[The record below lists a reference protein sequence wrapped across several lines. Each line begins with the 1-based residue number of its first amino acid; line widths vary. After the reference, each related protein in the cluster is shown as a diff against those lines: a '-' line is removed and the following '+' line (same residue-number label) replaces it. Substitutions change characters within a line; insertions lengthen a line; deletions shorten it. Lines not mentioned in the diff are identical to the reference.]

1 MAYGDF
7 YDVRAYNWQLR
18 ELPGHRIMV
27 RYDSLPID
35 QSNKGRYNTSAVVK
49 VETNSANDVRFTT
62 QSGSQ
67 YVFKVEKCAHPMQL
81 IALTLK
87 FDVEF

>member
-1 MAYGDF
+1 MAIGDR
-7 YDVRAYNWQLR
+7 YDARTYNWQVR
-18 ELPGHRIMV
+18 KLPDGRVFV

-35 QSNKGRYNTSAVVK
+35 GNNKGRYNTSPIVR
-49 VETNSANDVRFTT
+49 VETRNNEVRFTT

-67 YVFKVEKCAHPMQL
+67 YYFNVSKCAHPMQL
-81 IALTLK
+81 VALTLK

>member
-1 MAYGDF
+1 MAIGDF
-7 YDVRAYNWQLR
+7 YDVRAYNWQVR
-18 ELPGHRIMV
+18 KMPDGRVFV

-35 QSNKGRYNTSAVVK
+35 QSNKGRYNTSAVVE
-49 VETNSANDVRFTT
+49 VETKNGLIRFTT

-81 IALTLK
+81 VALTLK

>member
-1 MAYGDF
+1 MSIGDR
-7 YDVRAYNWQLR
+7 YDVRAYNWQVRKLHDGR
-18 ELPGHRIMV
+18 VFV

-35 QSNKGRYNTSAVVK
+35 EKNKGRYNTSPIVK
-49 VETNSANDVRFTT
+49 VETNNNEVRFTT

-67 YVFKVEKCAHPMQL
+67 YYFNVSKCAHPMQL
-81 IALTLK
+81 VALTLK

>member
-1 MAYGDF
+1 MAIGDR
-7 YDVRAYNWQLR
+7 YDVRTYNWQVRKLHDGR
-18 ELPGHRIMV
+18 VFV

-35 QSNKGRYNTSAVVK
+35 ENNKGRYNTSPVVAVKTKDGEVLFK
-49 VETNSANDVRFTT
+49 T
-62 QSGSQ
+62 QSGSH
-67 YVFKVEKCAHPMQL
+67 YVFQVNKCAHPMQL

>member
-1 MAYGDF
+1 MAIGDR
-7 YDVRAYNWQLR
+7 YDARTYNWQVR
-18 ELPGHRIMV
+18 KMPDGRVFV

-35 QSNKGRYNTSAVVK
+35 EKNKGRYNTSPIVK
-49 VETNSANDVRFTT
+49 VETNNNEVRFTT

-67 YVFKVEKCAHPMQL
+67 YYFNVSKCAHPMQL
-81 IALTLK
+81 VALTLK

>member
-1 MAYGDF
+1 MAIGDR
-7 YDVRAYNWQLR
+7 YDARTYNWQVR
-18 ELPGHRIMV
+18 KMPDGRVFV

-35 QSNKGRYNTSAVVK
+35 NNNKGRYNTSPIVRA
-49 VETNSANDVRFTT
+49 ETHHNEIRFIT

-67 YVFKVEKCAHPMQL
+67 YYFSVSKCAHPMQL
-81 IALTLK
+81 VALTLK